1 MFTVTL
7 IVNHYA
13 AKASRPCITAVESA
27 VPPSRFGKRA
37 LHDTGIASGS
47 SFTKPL
53 YSVLRVERGARSK
66 AQDRSENADPDEE
79 SNLHGEEAIS
89 EFICSVNRI

>member
-1 MFTVTL
+1 M
-7 IVNHYA
+7 NP
-13 AKASRPCITAVESA
+13 RITSD
-27 VPPSRFGKRA
+27 R
-37 LHDTGIASGS
+37 

-66 AQDRSENADPDEE
+66 AQDRSENPNPGEE
-79 SNLHGEEAIS
+79 SNLHSEEAIS